1 MSTSQTLEI
10 YKVLQKYFKNEE
22 DAYSVVSDLEK
33 IIDKKF
39 EEKKSELASKQDLNV
54 VKQDLKQDLN
64 DLKIDLVTRIETS
77 KTDTIKWMFIFW
89 IGQLAATAGIIFAF
103 LNAFLKK

>member
-1 MSTSQTLEI
+1 MSTAQTLEI
-10 YKVLQKYFKNEE
+10 YKVLQKYFQNDD
-22 DAYSVVSDLEK
+22 DASRVVSDLEK

-39 EEKKSELASKQDLNV
+39 EDKKSELASRQDLSE
-54 VKQDLKQDLN
+54 
-64 DLKIDLVTRIETS
+64 LKIDLVTRIESS

-89 IGQLAATAGIIFAF
+89 IGQLAATAGIVFAF